1 MQAKFSVFHTAAV
14 GLLDGDGGVAQYT
27 DERVRDAAVLAL
39 RDKVRIAIDDTLRK
53 DQSRAMV
60 VVAGRTH
67 RSTVE
72 HALGTVDN
80 PMDDAAIEAKFF
92 ANARRII
99 GPTNAQRVTE
109 LVRNVEQLDDVS
121 ELTRLCAGR

>member
-1 MQAKFSVFHTAAV
+1 M
-14 GLLDGDGGVAQYT
+14 
-27 DERVRDAAVLAL
+27 
-39 RDKVRIAIDDTLRK
+39 
-53 DQSRAMV
+53 

-67 RSTVE
+67 RSAVE

-80 PMDDAAIEAKFF
+80 PMNDAAIEAKFL
-92 ANARRII
+92 ANAERII
-99 GPTNAQRVTE
+99 GPSNAQRVAE